1 MSMSKSFCHMFS
13 RSLWFWVF
21 NTFWPL
27 IHFELIFLSGIW
39 EDPGFILL
47 LVFLQFSQQYSRNY
61 SQFPCQVSVDRV
73 YLSLFLGSLLCSF
86 DMYVCFSASSILVYS
101 LYYYRCVINV
111 EIRKCDASGFVLLSQ
126 TCFSYSSYF
135 VVPYACYDCFT
146 TSEKDFVL

>member
-111 EIRKCDASGFVLLSQ
+111 EIRKCDASSFVLLSQ
-126 TCFSYSSYF
+126 DRFGYLRSF
-135 VVPYACYDCFT
+135 MVPY
-146 TSEKDFVL
+146 KL